1 MNFGDESWLACSG
14 NWGMMGADEIP
25 APFFHS
31 AFDGPGFT
39 AAAFDAWAVD
49 VDASR
54 VAEAAGVWEDSE
66 GVQ

>member
-1 MNFGDESWLACSG
+1 
-14 NWGMMGADEIP
+14 MMGADEIP
-25 APFFHS
+25 APLFHS
-31 AFDGPGFT
+31 AFNGPGFT

>member
-14 NWGMMGADEIP
+14 NWGMMGAD
-25 APFFHS
+25 S